1 MAISREG
8 ALDWPLRRVFAKRE
22 VDIFT
27 ARGLHTLSDLMH
39 WVPRTYLSS
48 VPIERHF
55 EDGERVHLVADVVS
69 SREVPMRSRKG
80 SLLKVLVDAGNQKFE
95 LTFFQTRPHKF
106 ILSPGRR
113 ALFAGKVAAFNG
125 RWQLAQPEYVL
136 LSSNGVDDQTIET
149 LAESPLIPIYRRMG
163 TKLGSWGIAK
173 AVIVALDSLWAVA
186 DPVQELAA
194 RHELPPLYETF
205 RLVHR
210 PVDLDEPQIGRRR
223 LKYDE
228 ALAIQ
233 VVLAMR
239 RAATSGD
246 AAVARAG
253 AVGGVLDAFDARLPF
268 RLTEGQVE
276 TGEVLAEELARD
288 RPMHRLL
295 QGEVGSG
302 KTVVA
307 LRAMLH
313 VVDSGGQAA
322 LLAPTEVLAQQH
334 YRTITAMLGDLAMG
348 GMLGG
353 NDIGTRV
360 ALVTG
365 SQSAADKRRN
375 LALATS
381 GEAGIVIGTHALLQ
395 DKVAFADLA
404 LVVVDEQHRFGV
416 EQRDVLR
423 GKAARV
429 PHTLVMTATPI
440 PRTVAITAFGDLDTS
455 TLSQLPS
462 GRAEIKTFVVPA
474 TRPTWV
480 QRVWERMA
488 EEVAAGRQVY
498 VVCPR
503 VGDGSSGDDLTYWE
517 RAQAKQQAEEA
528 RARGD
533 QVNPDDEDEKATAA
547 RLAEEARL
555 RRAAASVVDTDAMLA
570 EVPVLKGLRRAVLHG
585 RLPAEERERIMTSFA
600 AGEIDILV
608 ATTVIEVGVD
618 VPNASLMV
626 VLDADRFGISQL
638 HQLRGRIG
646 RGEHPSS
653 CFLVCLADEGTPTRD
668 RLEAVAATTDGF
680 ELAEVDLDQRGEG
693 DVLGALQSGRSGG
706 LALLRLRED
715 SDLIELAREDARGLV
730 DADPTLEGS
739 PELLRYLRTYV
750 DDQQADFVERG

>member
-253 AVGGVLDAFDARLPF
+253 AVGECSTRSTHGCPSASPRARSRP
-268 RLTEGQVE
+268 
-276 TGEVLAEELARD
+276 ARCSP
-288 RPMHRLL
+288 R
-295 QGEVGSG
+295 SW
-302 KTVVA
+302 
-307 LRAMLH
+307 
-313 VVDSGGQAA
+313 
-322 LLAPTEVLAQQH
+322 
-334 YRTITAMLGDLAMG
+334 
-348 GMLGG
+348 
-353 NDIGTRV
+353 
-360 ALVTG
+360 
-365 SQSAADKRRN
+365 
-375 LALATS
+375 LAT
-381 GEAGIVIGTHALLQ
+381 
-395 DKVAFADLA
+395 D
-404 LVVVDEQHRFGV
+404 RC
-416 EQRDVLR
+416 
-423 GKAARV
+423 
-429 PHTLVMTATPI
+429 TA
-440 PRTVAITAFGDLDTS
+440 
-455 TLSQLPS
+455 
-462 GRAEIKTFVVPA
+462 
-474 TRPTWV
+474 
-480 QRVWERMA
+480 
-488 EEVAAGRQVY
+488 
-498 VVCPR
+498 CC
-503 VGDGSSGDDLTYWE
+503 
-517 RAQAKQQAEEA
+517 
-528 RARGD
+528 RARSA
-533 QVNPDDEDEKATAA
+533 PA
-547 RLAEEARL
+547 RPSWPCARCCT
-555 RRAAASVVDTDAMLA
+555 SSTPVVR
-570 EVPVLKGLRRAVLHG
+570 PPCWRPPRCW
-585 RLPAEERERIMTSFA
+585 
-600 AGEIDILV
+600 
-608 ATTVIEVGVD
+608 
-618 VPNASLMV
+618 
-626 VLDADRFGISQL
+626 
-638 HQLRGRIG
+638 
-646 RGEHPSS
+646 PSS
-653 CFLVCLADEGTPTRD
+653 TTAPSPRCWVTSRWAACS
-668 RLEAVAATTDGF
+668 AATT
-680 ELAEVDLDQRGEG
+680 
-693 DVLGALQSGRSGG
+693 
-706 LALLRLRED
+706 
-715 SDLIELAREDARGLV
+715 
-730 DADPTLEGS
+730 
-739 PELLRYLRTYV
+739 
-750 DDQQADFVERG
+750 